1 MKGRSSEDL
10 SIFNCRISRVHYLPI
25 CLPFLLILYF
35 MLRLQSNSIRLP
47 PAFFGQFMGICMA
60 SIVGISRNRF
70 RDTIFPQ
77 NIPYYFFVA
86 CFACFMFAVGANNW
100 KMYPLTFVILF
111 LLVLV
116 SFLLPCSGED
126 NEFGDVVDISIVN
139 FLISGALSIFSI
151 GVIWKCFAFLMVI
164 KGLM

>member
-1 MKGRSSEDL
+1 
-10 SIFNCRISRVHYLPI
+10 
-25 CLPFLLILYF
+25 
-35 MLRLQSNSIRLP
+35 
-47 PAFFGQFMGICMA
+47 
-60 SIVGISRNRF
+60 
-70 RDTIFPQ
+70 
-77 NIPYYFFVA
+77 
-86 CFACFMFAVGANNW
+86 MFAVGANNW

-164 KGLM
+164 KELM

>member
-1 MKGRSSEDL
+1 
-10 SIFNCRISRVHYLPI
+10 
-25 CLPFLLILYF
+25 
-35 MLRLQSNSIRLP
+35 
-47 PAFFGQFMGICMA
+47 
-60 SIVGISRNRF
+60 
-70 RDTIFPQ
+70 
-77 NIPYYFFVA
+77 
-86 CFACFMFAVGANNW
+86 MFAVGANNW

-164 KGLM
+164 NGLM

>member
-1 MKGRSSEDL
+1 
-10 SIFNCRISRVHYLPI
+10 
-25 CLPFLLILYF
+25 
-35 MLRLQSNSIRLP
+35 
-47 PAFFGQFMGICMA
+47 
-60 SIVGISRNRF
+60 
-70 RDTIFPQ
+70 
-77 NIPYYFFVA
+77 
-86 CFACFMFAVGANNW
+86 MFAVGTNNW
-100 KMYPLTFVILF
+100 RMYPLTFVILF

-164 KGLM
+164 KELM

>member
-1 MKGRSSEDL
+1 
-10 SIFNCRISRVHYLPI
+10 
-25 CLPFLLILYF
+25 
-35 MLRLQSNSIRLP
+35 
-47 PAFFGQFMGICMA
+47 
-60 SIVGISRNRF
+60 
-70 RDTIFPQ
+70 
-77 NIPYYFFVA
+77 
-86 CFACFMFAVGANNW
+86 MFAVGANNW

-111 LLVLV
+111 LLVLVLV

>member
-1 MKGRSSEDL
+1 
-10 SIFNCRISRVHYLPI
+10 
-25 CLPFLLILYF
+25 
-35 MLRLQSNSIRLP
+35 
-47 PAFFGQFMGICMA
+47 
-60 SIVGISRNRF
+60 
-70 RDTIFPQ
+70 
-77 NIPYYFFVA
+77 
-86 CFACFMFAVGANNW
+86 MFAVGANNW